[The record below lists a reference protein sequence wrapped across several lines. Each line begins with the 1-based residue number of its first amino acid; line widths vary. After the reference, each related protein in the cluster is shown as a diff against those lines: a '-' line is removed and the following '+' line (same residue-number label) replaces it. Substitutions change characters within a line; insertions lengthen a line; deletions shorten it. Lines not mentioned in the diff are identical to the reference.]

1 MRILRKE
8 LIIVEISRYELGYHE
23 WVAVHW
29 TEFLNRDLVGQF
41 FSKKGGR
48 RKAQYYEK
56 RHVEYYCN
64 ICGKKRYENNK
75 PV

>member
-1 MRILRKE
+1 MRRNQVISKRK
-8 LIIVEISRYELGYHE
+8 LISNIVGWPDYYI
-23 WVAVHW
+23 
-29 TEFLNRDLVGQF
+29 
-41 FSKKGGR
+41 SKKGGR